1 MPFPEI
7 NLSVVFVSTGN
18 RLTHA
23 EHGTYAFAI
32 ERAGEVRG
40 RATAKIWQTEGG
52 APR

>member
-1 MPFPEI
+1 M
-7 NLSVVFVSTGN
+7 SVAFISTGN

-32 ERAGEVRG
+32 ERAGSVRG
-40 RATAKIWQTEGG
+40 RATAQIWPTEGI